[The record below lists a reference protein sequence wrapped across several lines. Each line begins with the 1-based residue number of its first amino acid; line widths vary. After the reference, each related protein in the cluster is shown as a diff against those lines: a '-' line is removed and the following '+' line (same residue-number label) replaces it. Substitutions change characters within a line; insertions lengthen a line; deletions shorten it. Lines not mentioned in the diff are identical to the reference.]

1 MEVIGILKLR
11 VEGLLQLL
19 KVLEKDR
26 VDEDED
32 IVGALRRRDDRREDS
47 SPIGDILRDRD
58 DEEVRELLII
68 IMTC

>member
-47 SPIGDILRDRD
+47 SPTGDILRDRD

>member
-1 MEVIGILKLR
+1 M
-11 VEGLLQLL
+11 L